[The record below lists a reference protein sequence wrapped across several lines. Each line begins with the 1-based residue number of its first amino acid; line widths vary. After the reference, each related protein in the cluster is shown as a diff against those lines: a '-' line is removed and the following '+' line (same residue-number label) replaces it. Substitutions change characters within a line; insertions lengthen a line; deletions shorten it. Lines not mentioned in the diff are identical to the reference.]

1 MNFLPYLAVLI
12 VAALIF
18 LYEPYYLPVSFAIAA
33 VATLL
38 MFRKSYLLGIFCMIG
53 TFVVMPLGYE
63 WLGFILMIFGI
74 ILVLY
79 HPADKTARSAW
90 EEMKKA
96 DAPYPDAKLD
106 ANIKGFSKSAAEWL
120 IPPANTEI
128 HAEGALH
135 KTSQIAKNFFKELEE
150 VFKR

>member
-1 MNFLPYLAVLI
+1 MNYLPYIVVLI

-18 LYEPYYLPVSFAIAA
+18 IFEPYYLPISVAIVAI
-33 VATLL
+33 ATLL

-63 WLGFILMIFGI
+63 WLGFVLFIFGI
-74 ILVLY
+74 ILILY

-90 EEMKKA
+90 DEMKKA
-96 DAPYPDAKLD
+96 DASFPAAKLD

-120 IPPANTEI
+120 IPTPNTEI
-128 HAEGALH
+128 RAEGALH

-150 VFKR
+150 IFK